1 MLDRLGEL
9 TKLNLST
16 GSLDYYRTVDTCYTG
31 IHNCIVAIESYTG
44 SEDRMLDLAS
54 QIRKAEKITPDYPY
68 RNLLVAAKYYEEG
81 MYRASELLLREILR
95 DRPDYMEAKKML
107 GFSLY
112 SLGKYEEA
120 KKYILAYLESSP
132 RDKDSILY
140 L

>member
-31 IHNCIVAIESYTG
+31 IHNCIIAIESYTG